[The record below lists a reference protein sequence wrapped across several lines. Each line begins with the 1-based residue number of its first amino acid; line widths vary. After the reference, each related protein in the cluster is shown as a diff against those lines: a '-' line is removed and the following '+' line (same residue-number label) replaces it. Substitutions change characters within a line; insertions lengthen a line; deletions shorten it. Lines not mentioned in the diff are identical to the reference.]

1 MKNKILTYMTLW
13 KKNLFMIY
21 MNFEETRRERDREQ
35 KGEKRKT
42 SFLKHK
48 NNIYMNEN
56 AVLQLRMNIL
66 SPFFVMSL

>member
-1 MKNKILTYMTLW
+1 
-13 KKNLFMIY
+13 MIY
-21 MNFEETRRERDREQ
+21 MNFEETRRERRRAEG
-35 KGEKRKT
+35 KKRKT

-48 NNIYMNEN
+48 NNIYMHEN